1 MMTAILTNIE
11 QILIERNDEIAGF
24 ILEPLIQG
32 ATGLFVH
39 PKGFLKEVEKLCKKY
54 DVLLICDEVAVGLEE
69 LERCLHV
76 IMKMFNRILCV

>member
-11 QILIERNDEIAGF
+11 QILIEEMMKSQGF

-39 PKGFLKEVEKLCKKY
+39 PKGFLKEVEKLCKNTMSY
-54 DVLLICDEVAVGLEE
+54 
-69 LERCLHV
+69 
-76 IMKMFNRILCV
+76 